1 MTMMRRGMYPG
12 ERPADIG
19 RVVKVVNAIDRNVS
33 VGYKFEGTCM
43 IGTSVLSNA
52 SLICIP
58 TRLTSRYQG

>member
-1 MTMMRRGMYPG
+1 MMRRGMYPG

-33 VGYKFEGTCM
+33 VGYKFEGM